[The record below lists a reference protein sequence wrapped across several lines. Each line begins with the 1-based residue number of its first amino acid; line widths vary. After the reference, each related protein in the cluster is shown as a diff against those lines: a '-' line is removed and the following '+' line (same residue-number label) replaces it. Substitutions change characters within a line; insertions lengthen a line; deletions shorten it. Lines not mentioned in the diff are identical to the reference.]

1 MSEKLEHIKEKARI
15 IEEKTV
21 FSNINFKDL
30 GSYFILYSVLGWIM
44 ETVYMTILNGTFT
57 NRGFLFTPMC
67 PIYGYGITILILLL
81 SKYKN
86 KPIKLFLSSVFILSI
101 FEYIVSFALQAMFSK
116 YWWNYSDFKI
126 NLNGRICLLNSICW
140 GFLSIIFFKWI
151 HPLVTKFLSKIDE
164 KINNKIQYPV
174 VSLLLAIYV
183 TDSIIS
189 IILAFYGNFRGIV

>member
-1 MSEKLEHIKEKARI
+1 MSEKLEHLKEKAKI
-15 IEEKTV
+15 IEEKNI
-21 FSNINFKDL
+21 FSDINFKNL

-44 ETVYMTILNGTFT
+44 ETVYMSILNRSFT

-67 PIYGYGITILILLL
+67 PIYGYGITILILIL
-81 SKYKN
+81 SKYKD
-86 KPIKLFLSSVFILSI
+86 KPIKLFLSSVFILSA
-101 FEYIVSFALQAMFSK
+101 FEYIVSFCLEAVFSK

-151 HPLVTKFLSKIDE
+151 HPLVTKLLTKIDN
-164 KINNKIQYPV
+164 KINNKIKYPI

-183 TDSIIS
+183 VDSIIS
-189 IILAFYGNFRGIV
+189 IILAFCGNFRGTV